1 MIHTIIQSHLLHIE
15 VDLSKY
21 NDSEIVLGEQA
32 FERYLEWEKQH
43 TIEEVEIEK
52 CLVSE
57 VYKYGGYLDLYCKV
71 DGKYTVIDI
80 KTSKSI
86 GLEQK
91 IQVSSYVQL
100 LQENNLPIDNYIIL
114 NTGKQVGS
122 QLQVYELTKEEVIK
136 YLKVFNKLLELY
148 YVRKEIGWE

>member
-1 MIHTIIQSHLLHIE
+1 MI
-15 VDLSKY
+15 
-21 NDSEIVLGEQA
+21 
-32 FERYLEWEKQH
+32 
-43 TIEEVEIEK
+43 
-52 CLVSE
+52 SE
-57 VYKYGGYLDLYCKV
+57 VHKYGGYLDLYCKV

-100 LQENNLPIDNYIIL
+100 LQENNLPIDRYIIL

-122 QLQVYELTKEEVIK
+122 QLQTYELNDGEIIK
-136 YLKVFNKLLELY
+136 YLRVFNKLLELY